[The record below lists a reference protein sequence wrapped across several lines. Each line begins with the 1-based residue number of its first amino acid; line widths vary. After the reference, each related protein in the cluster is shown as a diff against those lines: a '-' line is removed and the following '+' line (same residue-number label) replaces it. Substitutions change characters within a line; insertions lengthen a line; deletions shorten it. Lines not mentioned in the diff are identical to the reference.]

1 MGPFPIELCKENG
14 TVSLQPRGARDGTRT
29 HDLLITNQLRYQ
41 LRHSSG
47 YSVCFVRFCLL
58 KSMVGERSKRF
69 GLIFRVRIVR
79 ALRPSLFGTAA
90 QNVFTK
96 SLHMIIYY
104 FAQDFKW
111 FLQSNQIM
119 RFGAYFSPPVIYVC
133 PRATPPQ
140 PSCRDAI
147 RRGQRANTSI
157 TAVGFSALTD
167 TPSPACDTPASLAA
181 LPPSRPRDI
190 SRFSGHTEVCE
201 RYSPKNDCE

>member
-1 MGPFPIELCKENG
+1 MKLSQGQKSHSCQIAVKPLYFADFEAKKKPPKHSENG
-14 TVSLQPRGARDGTRT
+14 LSKRFLNGARDGTRT

-58 KSMVGERSKRF
+58 KSTVGERSERF

-104 FAQDFKW
+104 FAQDFK
-111 FLQSNQIM
+111 
-119 RFGAYFSPPVIYVC
+119 
-133 PRATPPQ
+133 
-140 PSCRDAI
+140 
-147 RRGQRANTSI
+147 
-157 TAVGFSALTD
+157 
-167 TPSPACDTPASLAA
+167 
-181 LPPSRPRDI
+181 
-190 SRFSGHTEVCE
+190 
-201 RYSPKNDCE
+201 